1 MRLVRNAIQTP
12 DGTILESKHVHDYRT
27 HVDAI
32 TGEQYMVDG
41 GLEYQR
47 TNVNKVPAIN
57 LCVYMEDGHDM
68 VREVMR
74 WGTYGKNGD
83 EPLRFIRLMDME
95 DGHIQACLDTQNLS
109 KVYRES
115 FENELK
121 YRGVACEQD

>member
-27 HVDAI
+27 HIDAI
-32 TGEQYMVDG
+32 TREQYMVDG
-41 GLEYQR
+41 GLDYQR
-47 TNVNKVPAIN
+47 TNVNKVPAID

-68 VREVMR
+68 VREFLT
-74 WGTYGKNGD
+74 WGTRGKNGD

-95 DGHIQACLDTQNLS
+95 DGHIQVCLDTQNLS

-121 YRGVACEQD
+121 YRGVAYE